1 MTNKLRYFIANWKMY
16 GDIMSLKSIER
27 VIKFTKLNKKKNFK
41 LIYCPPYTL
50 LYPFLKKI
58 KNTNIGLGAQNCHSE
73 NDYGPYTGN
82 INAKMIKKIG
92 ANYVIIGHSENR
104 KNGETN
110 FLINKKIK
118 SAIKNKLNV
127 IFCIGETI
135 LEKKKKN
142 TFKVI
147 KYQIIKGLKGV
158 RSFNKIIIAYEPVWS
173 IGTGIVP
180 NNLELMKNIN
190 FIKHILKKDIKA
202 PSIKIIYGGSVNPNN
217 VLHLNSISSIDG
229 YLIGG
234 ASQNSKK
241 FIDIVKKSFI

>member
-16 GDIMSLKSIER
+16 GDIMSLNSIDK
-27 VIKFTKLNKKKNFK
+27 VIKFTRLNKKKKFK

-50 LYPFLKKI
+50 LYSFSKKI

-73 NDYGPYTGN
+73 NDYGPYTGY

-92 ANYVIIGHSENR
+92 ANYVIVGHSENR
-104 KNGETN
+104 SYGESN
-110 FLINKKIK
+110 LLINKKIK

-135 LEKKKKN
+135 VEKKKKH
-142 TFKVI
+142 TFRVI
-147 KYQIIKGLKGV
+147 KSQIIKGLSGV
-158 RSFNKIIIAYEPVWS
+158 KYFNKIIIAYEPVWS

-180 NNLELMKNIN
+180 TNLELIKNIN
-190 FIKHILKKDIKA
+190 FIKHILKKNLKA
-202 PSIKIIYGGSVNPNN
+202 PRIKIIYGGSVNPNN
-217 VLHLNSISSIDG
+217 VMNLNLINSIDG
-229 YLIGG
+229 YLVGG